1 MITRTFEM
9 PKIPDWQRQMATGFS
24 RVADLLAWLE
34 IEPASLE
41 NTIDPA
47 SHFPMKVPCTFA
59 ARMRKGDPQ
68 DPLLRQVLPLHAE
81 KETVPGFISD
91 PVGDLPASDGQ
102 GIIQKYHGRALLV
115 TTGACAIHCRYCF
128 RRHFPYQSHHIDR
141 ILSPESIETLDDENI
156 EEIILSGGDPLA
168 LSDSRLQVLI
178 SSLGK
183 LEKLRRLRI
192 HTRLPVVIPDRVTQR
207 LVDMLAGFRVP
218 ATVVLH
224 INHPNEID
232 QQTQQACR
240 RLFNGG
246 IHLLNQAVL
255 LKGVNDDAGV
265 LEELSVKGFE
275 AGILPYYVHQLDRVS
290 GSAHFQ
296 VPSADALQLEEELRN
311 TLPGY
316 LLPRFVTEVPGR
328 KSKIPLGQEIY

>member
-1 MITRTFEM
+1 M
-9 PKIPDWQRQMATGFS
+9 P
-24 RVADLLAWLE
+24 V
-34 IEPASLE
+34 
-41 NTIDPA
+41 
-47 SHFPMKVPCTFA
+47 
-59 ARMRKGDPQ
+59 
-68 DPLLRQVLPLHAE
+68 
-81 KETVPGFISD
+81 
-91 PVGDLPASDGQ
+91 
-102 GIIQKYHGRALLV
+102 
-115 TTGACAIHCRYCF
+115 
-128 RRHFPYQSHHIDR
+128 
-141 ILSPESIETLDDENI
+141 SPESIETLDDENI
-156 EEIILSGGDPLA
+156 EEVILSGGDPLA

-178 SSLGK
+178 DSLGK

-265 LEELSVKGFE
+265 LQELSVKGFE

-290 GSAHFQ
+290 GSAHFH